1 MVELEAFSPKKKP
14 GINFVAI
21 AIDSWQLALQ
31 RLVLLIVILAALV
44 VIFWL
49 STSSILAYKAKQK
62 QELQAEVNQAVA
74 SLKATSEFERDYIV
88 VSDKL
93 SLYQEIDES
102 EKIIDLFPRLSALVP
117 GGVRLQDM
125 SIGQQT
131 VVITAVSDDLN
142 TLTLF
147 YNNLQMADGT
157 LMADGQRFKLKDLT
171 YRDVSKDTNGLSTG
185 SDGFVMSF
193 TFNYLIEAAPSP
205 SPSSVMAPMSQS
217 LSASNSSQLGDN

>member
-1 MVELEAFSPKKKP
+1 MVALEAFSPKKKP

-21 AIDSWQLALQ
+21 ALDAWQVALQ
-31 RLVLLIVILAALV
+31 RLVVLVVILAALV
-44 VIFWL
+44 VVFWL
-49 STSSILAYKAKQK
+49 STSSFLAYKSKQK
-62 QELQAEVNQAVA
+62 QDLQTAVNQVVA
-74 SLKATSEFERDYIV
+74 SLKATSEFERAYIV

-102 EKIIDLFPRLSALVP
+102 EKMIDLFPRLSALVP
-117 GGVRLQDM
+117 DGVRLQDM

-131 VVITAVSDDLN
+131 VIITAVSDDLN

-171 YRDVSKDTNGLSTG
+171 YRDVSKDTSGLSAG
-185 SDGFVMSF
+185 SAGFIMSF
-193 TFNYLIEAAPSP
+193 TFNYLIEAAEP
-205 SPSSVMAPMSQS
+205 MAPETQS
-217 LSASNSSQLGDN
+217 SNPTLNASDSSLPGSN